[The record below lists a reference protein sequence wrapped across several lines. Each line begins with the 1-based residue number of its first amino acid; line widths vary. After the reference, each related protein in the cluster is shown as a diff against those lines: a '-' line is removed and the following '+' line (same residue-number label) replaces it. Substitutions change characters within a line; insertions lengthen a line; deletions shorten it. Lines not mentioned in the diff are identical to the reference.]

1 VIGAAAQVPVDLPP
15 VRRLPALRT
24 VLVAAL
30 VLALGELS
38 LPVASSSTGQKF
50 PGQTL
55 RAAVVRRPG
64 CVTSD
69 HPSRLILMD
78 VLSRNLERGC
88 PLVVDLG
95 GANYDVPAPV
105 EISNRV
111 AKTPCSSTTRAS
123 RLSLRPYPLTK
134 LPVLLMVF

>member
-1 VIGAAAQVPVDLPP
+1 M
-15 VRRLPALRT
+15 
-24 VLVAAL
+24 
-30 VLALGELS
+30 LALGELS

-95 GANYDVPAPV
+95 GANYDAPDPGRDLESRRKNPVFQHYAGESTEPPAVPAHQATG
-105 EISNRV
+105 V
-111 AKTPCSSTTRAS
+111 ADGFLS
-123 RLSLRPYPLTK
+123 RRLRRK
-134 LPVLLMVF
+134 F